1 MKTSH
6 ILFSLYRWKSKS
18 KDLEL
23 IVSLPTNDSFGMY
36 DYYTIYFVINK
47 IDKGGEEYNKILSQH
62 TNRRFGDYCSKDYFA
77 FSNTISYNSEAIR
90 NFKDFHYSKI
100 DIQGLKVLKVV

>member
-23 IVSLPTNDSFGMY
+23 IVSLPTNDSFGMD

-47 IDKGGEEYNKILSQH
+47 VDINKEEYNKVLSSHQ
-62 TNRRFGDYCSKDYFA
+62 NRRFHDFLGKDYFA